1 MAGFNPLKEKI
12 HTFEEATKILRWDSP
27 YPLLRKAID
36 GEIIPLIYMEWEGN
50 PQVGAVPVLTPEG
63 QSEWERIYGHKDIK
77 NHQGFWSKPE
87 NLYLNK
93 GSDWLTLSKGYNFN
107 RLENQTSLPVVIAT
121 IFSHTTYPGPPKGH
135 EWQVIFGM
143 NPTPE
148 ISVENLYIREI
159 DLKRIDSQFENDE
172 EGKEKRIWKIQL
184 NKELSELKNLFEK
197 FEYLELFE
205 SESLER
211 LYQHFNSFSLRDPV
225 PDHATPLQWLG
236 TWNSLVYVLRK
247 LKGTE
252 WIEATDKSLEQN
264 HFITKEGKPFKIGK
278 GSVDENT
285 SDVKDVKEILKT
297 YL

>member
-1 MAGFNPLKEKI
+1 MAGFNLLKEKN

-27 YPLLRKAID
+27 YSLLRKAVD
-36 GEIIPLIYMEWEGN
+36 GKIIPLIYMEWEGN

-63 QSEWERIYGHKDIK
+63 QSEWERIYGHKDIITYP
-77 NHQGFWSKPE
+77 GFWSKPE

-93 GSDWLTLSKGYNFN
+93 GSDWLNLSKGYNFTM
-107 RLENQTSLPVVIAT
+107 LENQTSLPVVIAT

-148 ISVENLYIREI
+148 ILVENLYIREI
-159 DLKRIDSQFENDE
+159 DLKRIDSQFEKDE

-211 LYQHFNSFSLRDPV
+211 LYQHFNSFSLPDPV

-236 TWNSLVYVLRK
+236 TWHSWAFVFRG
-247 LKGTE
+247 LKYSG
-252 WIEATDKSLEQN
+252 WIEATDKQIEQN
-264 HFITKEGKPFKIGK
+264 HFINKNGKPMKFGK
-278 GSVDENT
+278 KSVDPDIT
-285 SDVKDVKEILKT
+285 DVNKVKEILKT

>member
-12 HTFEEATKILRWDSP
+12 NTFEEAIKILRWDSS

-63 QSEWERIYGHKDIK
+63 QSEWERIYGHKDIITYP
-77 NHQGFWSKPE
+77 GFWSKPE

-93 GSDWLTLSKGYNFN
+93 GSDWLNLSKGYNFN

-121 IFSHTTYPGPPKGH
+121 IFSHTTYPRPPKGH

-197 FEYLELFE
+197 LVFYELFE

-211 LYQHFNSFSLRDPV
+211 LYQHFNSFSLPNPV
-225 PDHATPLQWLG
+225 PDHAKLLKWLG
-236 TWNSLVYVLRK
+236 TISSCVQLFRR
-247 LKGTE
+247 LKGTG
-252 WIEATDKSLEQN
+252 WIDCTDRDLEQN
-264 HFITKEGKPFKIGK
+264 HFVTKDGKPLKIHK
-278 GSVDENT
+278 RRVDPEA
-285 SDVKDVKEILKT
+285 KDVPLIEDLLKK

>member
-1 MAGFNPLKEKI
+1 MVGFNPLKEKI
-12 HTFEEATKILRWDSP
+12 HSFEEATKILRWDSDS
-27 YPLLRKAID
+27 LLRKANEGHIT
-36 GEIIPLIYMEWEGN
+36 PLVYLEWEGN
-50 PQVGAVPVLTPEG
+50 TSISPDPILTPEG
-63 QSEWERIYGHKDIK
+63 ESEWRRLSEAGLNIRGVSS
-77 NHQGFWSKPE
+77 FFPE
-87 NLYLNK
+87 ALKLNK
-93 GSDWLTLSKGYNFN
+93 RHDWLTIANIYYRNL
-107 RLENQTSLPVVIAT
+107 LIPLPIVSVFSAT
-121 IFSHTTYPGPPKGH
+121 IFSHTSFPAPPKGH
-135 EWQVIFGM
+135 RWIISFA
-143 NPTPE
+143 NNFLPE
-148 ISVENLYIREI
+148 ITVENLYIREF
-159 DLKRIDSQFENDE
+159 DLKRIDSQFENNK

-184 NKELSELKNLFEK
+184 NKELSDLKNLFEK

-285 SDVKDVKEILKT
+285 SDVKDVKEILKI

>member
-1 MAGFNPLKEKI
+1 MAGFNPLKDKI
-12 HTFEEATKILRWDSP
+12 HTFEEATKIIRWDSDS
-27 YPLLRKAID
+27 LLRKANEGKITT
-36 GEIIPLIYMEWEGN
+36 LVYLEWEVN
-50 PQVGAVPVLTPEG
+50 TSISPDPIFTPEG
-63 QSEWERIYGHKDIK
+63 ESEWSRLSEAGLNISGVTSV
-77 NHQGFWSKPE
+77 FPE
-87 NLYLNK
+87 ALRLNK
-93 GSDWLTLSKGYNFN
+93 RHDWLTIANIYYRHL
-107 RLENQTSLPVVIAT
+107 LIPLPIVSVFSAT
-121 IFSHTTYPGPPKGH
+121 IFSHTSFPAPPKGH
-135 EWQVIFGM
+135 RWIISFA
-143 NPTPE
+143 NNFLPE
-148 ISVENLYIREI
+148 ITVENLYIREF
-159 DLKRIDSQFENDE
+159 DLKRIDSQFEIDG

-184 NKELSELKNLFEK
+184 NKELSDLKNLFEK

>member
-1 MAGFNPLKEKI
+1 MLKK
-12 HTFEEATKILRWDSP
+12 
-27 YPLLRKAID
+27 
-36 GEIIPLIYMEWEGN
+36 
-50 PQVGAVPVLTPEG
+50 
-63 QSEWERIYGHKDIK
+63 
-77 NHQGFWSKPE
+77 
-87 NLYLNK
+87 
-93 GSDWLTLSKGYNFN
+93 
-107 RLENQTSLPVVIAT
+107 QTSLPVISAT
-121 IFSHTTYPGPPKGH
+121 IFSHTTYPAPPKGH
-135 EWQVIFGM
+135 EWQVMFG
-143 NPTPE
+143 NNSSPILTLE
-148 ISVENLYIREI
+148 KIYIQEF
-159 DLKRIDSQFENDE
+159 DLKKIDSQFETDE
-172 EGKEKRIWKIQL
+172 EGNEKRIWKIQL
-184 NKELSELKNLFEK
+184 NKELSELKNLFK
-197 FEYLELFE
+197 KLEYFELFE

>member
-1 MAGFNPLKEKI
+1 
-12 HTFEEATKILRWDSP
+12 
-27 YPLLRKAID
+27 
-36 GEIIPLIYMEWEGN
+36 MEWEGT

-63 QSEWERIYGHKDIK
+63 QSEWERIYGHKDII

-148 ISVENLYIREI
+148 ISVENLYIREF

-197 FEYLELFE
+197 LVFYELFE

-211 LYQHFNSFSLRDPV
+211 LYQHFNSFSLPEPV
-225 PDHATPLQWLG
+225 PDHATPLKWLG
-236 TWNSLVYVLRK
+236 TNSSWVLLFRR
-247 LKGTE
+247 LRGTD
-252 WIEATDKSLEQN
+252 WIDCTDKNLEQN
-264 HFITKEGKPFKIGK
+264 HFVTKDGKPLKIHK
-278 GSVDENT
+278 RRVDPEA
-285 SDVKDVKEILKT
+285 KDVPLIEDLLKK

>member
-12 HTFEEATKILRWDSP
+12 HTFEEATKILRWDSDS
-27 YPLLRKAID
+27 LLRKANEGQIT
-36 GEIIPLIYMEWEGN
+36 PLVYLEWKGN
-50 PQVGAVPVLTPEG
+50 TSISPDPILTPEG
-63 QSEWERIYGHKDIK
+63 ESEWRRLSEAGLNISGVSS
-77 NHQGFWSKPE
+77 FFPE
-87 NLYLNK
+87 ALKLNK
-93 GSDWLTLSKGYNFN
+93 RHDWLTIANIYYRHL
-107 RLENQTSLPVVIAT
+107 LIPLPIVSVFSAT
-121 IFSHTTYPGPPKGH
+121 IFSHTSFPAPPKGH
-135 EWQVIFGM
+135 RWLIYFAS
-143 NPTPE
+143 NSLPE
-148 ISVENLYIREI
+148 ISVENLYIREF

-184 NKELSELKNLFEK
+184 NKELSELKNLLEK

>member
-12 HTFEEATKILRWDSP
+12 HTFEEATKILRWDS
-27 YPLLRKAID
+27 YSLLRKAKEGQIT
-36 GEIIPLIYMEWEGN
+36 PLVYFEWEGKATMKHE
-50 PQVGAVPVLTPEG
+50 PILTPEG
-63 QSEWERIYGHKDIK
+63 ESEWRRLTDAGLRFKGGDWLSAEDFELIK
-77 NHQGFWSKPE
+77 G
-87 NLYLNK
+87 Y
-93 GSDWLTLSKGYNFN
+93 DWLTIPNIYYRHL
-107 RLENQTSLPVVIAT
+107 LIPLPIVSVFSAT
-121 IFSHTTYPGPPKGH
+121 IFSHTSFPKPPKGH
-135 EWQVIFGM
+135 RWVIYFA
-143 NPTPE
+143 NNFFPE
-148 ISVENLYIREI
+148 ISVENLYFQEF
-159 DLKRIDSQFENDE
+159 DLKRIDSQFETDE

-211 LYQHFNSFSLRDPV
+211 LYQHFNSFSLPNPV

-236 TWNSLVYVLRK
+236 TWHSWAFVFRRLKNSD
-247 LKGTE
+247 
-252 WIEATDKSLEQN
+252 WIEATGKQLEN
-264 HFITKEGKPFKIGK
+264 HFINKIGEPMNLGK

>member
-36 GEIIPLIYMEWEGN
+36 GEIIPLIYIEWEGN

-63 QSEWERIYGHKDIK
+63 QSEWERIYGHKDIITYP
-77 NHQGFWSKPE
+77 GFWSKPE

-148 ISVENLYIREI
+148 ISVENLYIR
-159 DLKRIDSQFENDE
+159 
-172 EGKEKRIWKIQL
+172 
-184 NKELSELKNLFEK
+184 
-197 FEYLELFE
+197 
-205 SESLER
+205 
-211 LYQHFNSFSLRDPV
+211 
-225 PDHATPLQWLG
+225 
-236 TWNSLVYVLRK
+236 
-247 LKGTE
+247 
-252 WIEATDKSLEQN
+252 
-264 HFITKEGKPFKIGK
+264 
-278 GSVDENT
+278 
-285 SDVKDVKEILKT
+285 
-297 YL
+297 

>member
-1 MAGFNPLKEKI
+1 MYL
-12 HTFEEATKILRWDSP
+12 
-27 YPLLRKAID
+27 
-36 GEIIPLIYMEWEGN
+36 EWEGN
-50 PQVGAVPVLTPEG
+50 TSISPDPILTPEG
-63 QSEWERIYGHKDIK
+63 ESEWRRLSEAGLNISGVSS
-77 NHQGFWSKPE
+77 FFPE
-87 NLYLNK
+87 ALKLNK
-93 GSDWLTLSKGYNFN
+93 RHDWLTIANIYYRNL
-107 RLENQTSLPVVIAT
+107 LIPLPIVSVFSAT
-121 IFSHTTYPGPPKGH
+121 IFSHTSFPAPPKGH
-135 EWQVIFGM
+135 RWIISFA
-143 NPTPE
+143 NNFLPE
-148 ISVENLYIREI
+148 ITVENLYIREF

-184 NKELSELKNLFEK
+184 NKELSDLKNLFEK
-197 FEYLELFE
+197 LVFYELFE

>member
-12 HTFEEATKILRWDSP
+12 HTFEEATKILRWDSDS
-27 YPLLRKAID
+27 LLRKANEGQIT
-36 GEIIPLIYMEWEGN
+36 PLVYLEWEGN
-50 PQVGAVPVLTPEG
+50 TSISPDPILTPEG
-63 QSEWERIYGHKDIK
+63 ESEWRRLSEAGLNIRGVSS
-77 NHQGFWSKPE
+77 FFPE
-87 NLYLNK
+87 ALKLNK
-93 GSDWLTLSKGYNFN
+93 RHDWLTIANIYYRHL
-107 RLENQTSLPVVIAT
+107 LIPLPIVSVFSAK
-121 IFSHTTYPGPPKGH
+121 IFSHTSFPAPPKGH
-135 EWQVIFGM
+135 RWLIYFAS
-143 NPTPE
+143 NSLPE
-148 ISVENLYIREI
+148 ISVENLYIREF

-184 NKELSELKNLFEK
+184 NKDLSDLKNLFEK

>member
-12 HTFEEATKILRWDSP
+12 HTFEEATKILRWDP
-27 YPLLRKAID
+27 YSLLRKATD
-36 GEIIPLIYMEWEGN
+36 GEITPLIYMEWEGK
-50 PQVGAVPVLTPEG
+50 PQVGAKPVLTPEG
-63 QSEWERIYGHKDIK
+63 QSEWERIYGHKDIISYPAIWRK
-77 NHQGFWSKPE
+77 KPE
-87 NLYLNK
+87 ELYLNK
-93 GSDWLTLSKGYNFN
+93 GSDWLTLSKGYNFSM
-107 RLENQTSLPVVIAT
+107 LENQTSLPVISAT
-121 IFSHTTYPGPPKGH
+121 IFSHTTYPRPPKGH
-135 EWQVIFGM
+135 EWHVIFGM
-143 NPTPE
+143 NPTPK
-148 ISVENLYIREI
+148 ISYDNLYIQEI
-159 DLKRIDSQFENDE
+159 DLKRIDSQFKTDE

-236 TWNSLVYVLRK
+236 TWHSWAFVFRRLKNSD
-247 LKGTE
+247 
-252 WIEATDKSLEQN
+252 WIEATGKQLEN
-264 HFITKEGKPFKIGK
+264 HFINKIGEPMNLGK

>member
-27 YPLLRKAID
+27 YPLIRKAMD

-50 PQVGAVPVLTPEG
+50 PQVGAIPVLTPEG
-63 QSEWERIYGHKDIK
+63 QSEWERIYGHKDIIIYP
-77 NHQGFWSKPE
+77 GFWSKPE
-87 NLYLNK
+87 NLHLNK
-93 GSDWLTLSKGYNFN
+93 GSDWLTLSKGYNFTM
-107 RLENQTSLPVVIAT
+107 LENQTSLPVVIAT
-121 IFSHTTYPGPPKGH
+121 IFSHTTYPVPPKGH

-148 ISVENLYIREI
+148 ISVENLHIREF
-159 DLKRIDSQFENDE
+159 DLKKIDSQFETDE

-197 FEYLELFE
+197 LEYLELFE

-225 PDHATPLQWLG
+225 PDHATPLKWLG
-236 TWNSLVYVLRK
+236 TNSSWVLLFRR
-247 LKGTE
+247 LKGTN
-252 WIEATDKSLEQN
+252 WIDCTDKNLEQN
-264 HFITKEGKPFKIGK
+264 HFMTKDGKPLKIQRRR
-278 GSVDENT
+278 VDPEA
-285 SDVKDVKEILKT
+285 KDVPLIEDLVKK

>member
-12 HTFEEATKILRWDSP
+12 HTFEEATKILRWDSDS
-27 YPLLRKAID
+27 LLRKANEGQIT
-36 GEIIPLIYMEWEGN
+36 PLVYFEWEGEATMKHE
-50 PQVGAVPVLTPEG
+50 PILTPEG
-63 QSEWERIYGHKDIK
+63 ESEWRRLTDAGLRFKGGDWLSTEDFELIK
-77 NHQGFWSKPE
+77 G
-87 NLYLNK
+87 Y
-93 GSDWLTLSKGYNFN
+93 DWLTIPNIYYRHL
-107 RLENQTSLPVVIAT
+107 LIPLPIVSVFEAT
-121 IFSHTTYPGPPKGH
+121 IFSHTTYPRPPKGH
-135 EWQVIFGM
+135 EWHVIFGM

-148 ISVENLYIREI
+148 ISVENLYIREF

-184 NKELSELKNLFEK
+184 NKELSDLKNLFEK

-236 TWNSLVYVLRK
+236 TWHSWAFVFRRLKNSD
-247 LKGTE
+247 
-252 WIEATDKSLEQN
+252 WIEATGKQLEN
-264 HFITKEGKPFKIGK
+264 HFINKIGEPMNLGK

>member
-1 MAGFNPLKEKI
+1 MAGFNPLKDKI
-12 HTFEEATKILRWDSP
+12 HTFEEATKILRWDSDS
-27 YPLLRKAID
+27 LLRKADEGKIT
-36 GEIIPLIYMEWEGN
+36 PLVYLEWEGN
-50 PQVGAVPVLTPEG
+50 TSISPDPILTPEG
-63 QSEWERIYGHKDIK
+63 ESEWSRLSEAGLNISGVTSV
-77 NHQGFWSKPE
+77 FPE
-87 NLYLNK
+87 ALKLNK
-93 GSDWLTLSKGYNFN
+93 RHDWLTIANIYYRHL
-107 RLENQTSLPVVIAT
+107 LIPLPIVSVFSAT
-121 IFSHTTYPGPPKGH
+121 IFSHTSFPAPPKGH
-135 EWQVIFGM
+135 RWLIYFAS
-143 NPTPE
+143 NSLPE
-148 ISVENLYIREI
+148 ISVENLYIREF

-285 SDVKDVKEILKT
+285 SDVKDVKEILKI

>member
-1 MAGFNPLKEKI
+1 MAGFNLLKERT
-12 HTFEEATKILRWDSP
+12 HTFEDAAKIIGWDTDS
-27 YPLLRKAID
+27 LLRKASEGKIT
-36 GEIIPLIYMEWEGN
+36 PLVYLEWEIG
-50 PQVGAVPVLTPEG
+50 PTVMPVQILTPEWKA
-63 QSEWERIYGHKDIK
+63 EWDRLVQEGIVMNFGSWCNPRVPII
-77 NHQGFWSKPE
+77 SKGE
-87 NLYLNK
+87 
-93 GSDWLTLSKGYNFN
+93 DWLILGIGYYDYMIKHPPPW
-107 RLENQTSLPVVIAT
+107 SVVSCT
-121 IFSHTTYPGPPKGH
+121 IFSHKSFTAPPMGHYWDLIFSITSPPK
-135 EWQVIFGM
+135 
-143 NPTPE
+143 
-148 ISVENLYIREI
+148 ISIENLFLR
-159 DLKRIDSQFENDE
+159 DLDLRRIDSQFEINE

-184 NKELSELKNLFEK
+184 NKELYELKNLFKEL
-197 FEYLELFE
+197 EWYELFA

-236 TWNSLVYVLRK
+236 TWNSLVYVLRR
-247 LKGTE
+247 LRGTE

>member
-12 HTFEEATKILRWDSP
+12 HTFEEATKILRWDP
-27 YPLLRKAID
+27 YSLLRKATD
-36 GEIIPLIYMEWEGN
+36 GEITPLIYMEWEGK
-50 PQVGAVPVLTPEG
+50 PQVGAKPVLTPEG
-63 QSEWERIYGHKDIK
+63 QSEWERIYGHKDIISYPAI
-77 NHQGFWSKPE
+77 WTKPE
-87 NLYLNK
+87 EFYLNK
-93 GSDWLTLSKGYNFN
+93 GSDWLTLSKGYNFSK
-107 RLENQTSLPVVIAT
+107 LENQTSLPVVIAT
-121 IFSHTTYPGPPKGH
+121 IFSHTTYPAPPKGH

-148 ISVENLYIREI
+148 ISFENLYIREF
-159 DLKRIDSQFENDE
+159 DLKRIDSQFEIDG

-211 LYQHFNSFSLRDPV
+211 LYQHFNSFSLPNPV

-236 TWNSLVYVLRK
+236 TWHSWAFVFRRLKNSD
-247 LKGTE
+247 
-252 WIEATDKSLEQN
+252 WIEATGKQLEN
-264 HFITKEGKPFKIGK
+264 HFINKIGEPMNLGK